1 MADPV
6 VVRFAPSPTGP
17 PHLGSLRTALFNWLL
32 ARATGGRLILRI
44 EDTDRAR
51 SVAGA
56 EAQMIEALR
65 WLGIDWDEGPDV
77 GGPHA
82 PYRQSERLARYHEAA
97 DALAAA
103 GAAVRPPEEP
113 GVVRLLTPD
122 GSHIAFDDALRG
134 RIEFEGARLPAD
146 PVLIKSDGFPT
157 YHLASVVDDHAMAIT
172 HVIRGEEWI
181 PSTPLHL
188 LIYEALGWAP
198 PVYVHLALVTDR
210 EGHKLKK
217 RDPRADALIYR
228 EMGYLPQ
235 AMVNYLALLGWH
247 PGGEDEVFTPAEI
260 VARFGLERLSR
271 SPAAYDEE
279 RLRYF
284 NRQHMARLSD
294 AGLAALILPRIE
306 DAYPAAAGRSAEW
319 LERLAAVIRDDLTTL
334 QDAIPAAAFAFEAPA
349 PDEEAAAALRGEQA
363 QPVLAALRE
372 MLADAEAFDEAAATV
387 LFRELR
393 ARFKQSHGWG
403 GRAVMFPARAA
414 LTGATRG
421 PHLSEVAALLGR
433 DESLRRVE
441 RALSVL

>member
-1 MADPV
+1 MADPTI
-6 VVRFAPSPTGP
+6 VRFAPSPTGP

-44 EDTDRAR
+44 EDTDQAR
-51 SVAGA
+51 TVPGA
-56 EAQMIEALR
+56 EDQMVEALR

-77 GGPHA
+77 GGPNA
-82 PYRQSERLARYHEAA
+82 PYHQSERLERYHEAA
-97 DALAAA
+97 DTLVAA
-103 GAAVRPPEEP
+103 GAAFRPPEEP
-113 GVVRLLTPD
+113 GVIRLHTPH
-122 GSHIAFDDALRG
+122 GSQIAFDDALRG
-134 RIEFEGARLPAD
+134 SIEFEGARLPAD

-157 YHLASVVDDHAMAIT
+157 YHLASVVDDHMMAIT

-188 LIYEALGWAP
+188 LIYDALSWAP
-198 PVYVHLALVTDR
+198 PIYVHLPLVTDR

-217 RDPRADALIYR
+217 RDPRANALMYR

-247 PGGEDEVFTPAEI
+247 PGGEQEVFSPGEI
-260 VARFGLERLSR
+260 VAHFSLDRLSR

-306 DAYPAAAGRSAEW
+306 DAYPAAVDRSAAW
-319 LERLAAVIRDDLTTL
+319 LERLAATLRDDLTTL
-334 QDAIPAAAFAFEAPA
+334 QDAVPAAAFAFEIPSL
-349 PDEEAAAALRGEQA
+349 DEEAAAVLRGEQA
-363 QPVLAALRE
+363 EPVLTALGE
-372 MLADAEAFDEAAATV
+372 MLLEADTLDEAASKA

-393 ARFKQSHGWG
+393 ARFKESHGWG

-414 LTGATRG
+414 LTGTTRG